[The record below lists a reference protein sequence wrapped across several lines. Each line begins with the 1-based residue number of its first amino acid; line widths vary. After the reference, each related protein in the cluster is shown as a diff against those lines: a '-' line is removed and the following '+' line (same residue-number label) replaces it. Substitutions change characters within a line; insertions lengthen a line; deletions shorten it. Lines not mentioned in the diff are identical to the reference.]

1 MAAMELPDLN
11 HEERLA
17 LVALLEQ
24 VVESEGAVSE
34 AEVAKI
40 ERVVGA
46 FGEEE
51 YRRLVEEVDS
61 RFTDEESLK
70 TFLGGIGRQDARE
83 LIYGTVLETAAE
95 HTVNTPESNVLDWLA
110 KLWNVR
116 VEIDDDGSAGG

>member
-1 MAAMELPDLN
+1 MELRDLN
-11 HEERLA
+11 HEERLS

-40 ERVVGA
+40 ERVVA
-46 FGEEE
+46 ALGEDE

-61 RFTDEESLK
+61 RFTDEASLK
-70 TFLGGIGRQDARE
+70 KFLGGVGRQDARE

-95 HTVNTPESNVLDWLA
+95 HTVSTPESTVLDWLGD
-110 KLWNVR
+110 LWNVH
-116 VEIDDDGSAGG
+116 VAISDDGSTGG

>member
-1 MAAMELPDLN
+1 MELRDLN
-11 HEERLA
+11 HEERLS

-40 ERVVGA
+40 ERVVA
-46 FGEEE
+46 ALGEDE

-61 RFTDEESLK
+61 RFTDEASLK
-70 TFLGGIGRQDARE
+70 KFLGGVGRQDARE

-95 HTVNTPESNVLDWLA
+95 HTVSTPESTVLDWLA
-110 KLWNVR
+110 ELWDVHLA
-116 VEIDDDGSAGG
+116 IADDGSAGG